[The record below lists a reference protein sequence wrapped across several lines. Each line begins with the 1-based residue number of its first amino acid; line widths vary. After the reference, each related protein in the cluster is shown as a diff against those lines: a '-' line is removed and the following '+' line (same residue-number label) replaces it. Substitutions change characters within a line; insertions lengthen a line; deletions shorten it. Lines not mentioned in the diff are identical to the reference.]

1 MSSNNSNK
9 KDDNMAT
16 PKIPALS
23 DLTLDDMHFVLRTW
37 DIPYRSNDSKET
49 LNDNIETYLSLKGL
63 SVSTYD
69 FSEMLD
75 TNTRNKNERVDRN
88 FLNLN
93 PPQSYMQTPNAQTYE
108 FSTWLKLFDNYLDA
122 SGLVHISDKR
132 KMAIFL
138 NTVGAEAHRIY
149 YSLKLS
155 CETYEELKEV
165 FLKQFE
171 KRRTLIFY
179 RVQFR
184 KRKQAVT
191 ETLQCFISSLH
202 SLVANCKYDEN

>member
-1 MSSNNSNK
+1 
-9 KDDNMAT
+9 
-16 PKIPALS
+16 
-23 DLTLDDMHFVLRTW
+23 
-37 DIPYRSNDSKET
+37 
-49 LNDNIETYLSLKGL
+49 
-63 SVSTYD
+63 
-69 FSEMLD
+69 MLD

-138 NTVGAEAHRIY
+138 NTVGAEAQRIY
-149 YSLKLS
+149 YSFKLS

-171 KRRTLIFY
+171 KRRILIFY
-179 RVQFR
+179 RVQFH

-191 ETLQCFISSLH
+191 ETLQCFISSLR
-202 SLVANCKYDEN
+202 SLVAN